1 MFGLLGYERNEI
13 GEPVQVE
20 KGLHKS
26 SKKVRILFP
35 FIETKIFILCINIIY
50 FFEFVFYIKGPIS
63 DLVTLKLCSSK
74 DIICIH
80 GWTVVFFLLFLF
92 PLGIVLL
99 VIDPLVDDP
108 KTPHH
113 FTFL

>member
-35 FIETKIFILCINIIY
+35 FIEMKIFVLYINIIY
-50 FFEFVFYIKGPIS
+50 FFEFMFYIKGPIS

-80 GWTVVFFLLFLF
+80 GWTVVFFFLVPF
-92 PLGIVLL
+92 IWGLCY
-99 VIDPLVDDP
+99 
-108 KTPHH
+108 
-113 FTFL
+113 